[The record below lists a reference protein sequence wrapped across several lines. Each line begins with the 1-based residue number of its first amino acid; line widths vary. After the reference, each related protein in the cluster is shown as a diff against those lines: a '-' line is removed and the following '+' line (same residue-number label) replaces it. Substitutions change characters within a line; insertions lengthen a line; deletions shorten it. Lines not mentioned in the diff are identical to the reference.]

1 MFQGRGACMVARY
14 HVVAELVKNFVI
26 VNSVLDDAHF
36 WPRPRLPYWR
46 VPPLGRTRR
55 GLRGCQSQDNHL
67 ILGNLQ

>member
-1 MFQGRGACMVARY
+1 MVARY

-26 VNSVLDDAHF
+26 VNSVLDDAHL
-36 WPRPRLPYWR
+36 WPRPVSHTGVSRLWD
-46 VPPLGRTRR
+46 RTYR